1 MNNKDTYRYLI
12 GAYYGISEMDEYS
25 TKEYILKEIRD
36 YIENFIN
43 NNYID
48 FDIDKESDDVDRN
61 VSLNVKLHDAL
72 LVLPKI
78 DAPIDLILLV
88 KSKIKEL
95 NDTN

>member
-1 MNNKDTYRYLI
+1 MSNKDTYRYLI

-25 TKEYILKEIRD
+25 TKEYVLREIRD

-43 NNYID
+43 SNYID
-48 FDIDKESDDVDRN
+48 FDIDEENDDVDKN
-61 VSLNVKLHDAL
+61 VSLDVKLHDAL

-95 NDTN
+95 NDK

>member
-12 GAYYGISEMDEYS
+12 GAYYGISEMDEYL

-48 FDIDKESDDVDRN
+48 FDIDEEKEDVEKN
-61 VSLNVKLHDAL
+61 VSINVKLHDAL

-88 KSKIKEL
+88 KDKIKEL
-95 NDTN
+95 GKK

>member
-1 MNNKDTYRYLI
+1 MSNKDTYRYLI

-48 FDIDKESDDVDRN
+48 FDMEKEKEDVDKN
-61 VSLNVKLHDAL
+61 VSLDVKLHDAL

-88 KSKIKEL
+88 KGKIKDL
-95 NDTN
+95 NDK

>member
-1 MNNKDTYRYLI
+1 MTNKDTYRYLI
-12 GAYYGISEMDEYS
+12 GAYYGISEIDEYS

-36 YIENFIN
+36 YIDNFIS

-48 FDIDKESDDVDRN
+48 FDIEEEKDDVDKN
-61 VSLNVKLHDAL
+61 VSLDVKLHDAL

-88 KSKIKEL
+88 KSKIKDL
-95 NDTN
+95 NDK